1 MTNYQNNPCC
11 MPNPCC
17 DPCGGQKGGNWSSFA
32 FILVLFILL
41 AIVGAAWF

>member
-1 MTNYQNNPCC
+1 MNNYQNNPCC

-17 DPCGGQKGGNWSSFA
+17 DPCGGFQNRTSGFA
-32 FILVLFILL
+32 FVLVLFILL